1 MMRQLALMLTL
12 ALAACGGAQKAAG
25 PSAKAGVEK
34 SAGDRAIK
42 RLVEGAELLARGGP
56 KRLARA
62 EAVLSEAVTLDP
74 GLWEA
79 HYDLGLARRRRGALD
94 EARAA
99 LARAHELAP
108 KEPEPLWA
116 LAECELAR
124 GELSKAAGLLEQLL
138 EIAPDHVEAHLALSA
153 IERQRGEIDAA
164 LAAARALLIQNPRET
179 RALLEIGRIYRA
191 TKAYDVAELVLE
203 KARALSS
210 ESAAVYN
217 ELGLLALDRGDTQLS
232 FTHFEKAES
241 LDARFLPAHLNKA
254 SVLLAAGD
262 YVEAERAYRA
272 AISATSDAEAL
283 ADARVGLG
291 IALRGQG
298 KHKEARATYEKV
310 LEAQPA
316 HPAALFDLGVL
327 FADFLDR
334 RQEAIALFERYLKSA
349 SSSDSHRAS
358 AERYL
363 QDIRMSAG
371 ERAP

>member
-1 MMRQLALMLTL
+1 MSRRRAFAL
-12 ALAACGGAQKAAG
+12 ALALSACGAAQKTAPHAAQ
-25 PSAKAGVEK
+25 VT
-34 SAGDRAIK
+34 GDKRDNRAMS
-42 RLVEGAELLARGGP
+42 LFVEGAELLARGGP

-62 EAVLSEAVTLDP
+62 ETLLSEAVAIDAT
-74 GLWEA
+74 LWEA
-79 HYDLGLARRRRGALD
+79 HYDLGLTLRRRD
-94 EARAA
+94 ELERARAA
-99 LARAHELAP
+99 LARARDLAP
-108 KEPEPLWA
+108 KASEPLWA

-124 GELSKAAGLLEQLL
+124 GERQSAAALLEQL
-138 EIAPDHVEAHLALSA
+138 IAQDPTHVEAHLALA
-153 IERQRGEIDAA
+153 AVQRERGETELA
-164 LAAARALLIQNPRET
+164 LTAARALLIQNPRET

-191 TKAYDVAELVLE
+191 THAYEVAELVLE
-203 KARALSS
+203 KARALATD
-210 ESAAVYN
+210 SAPIYN

-232 FTHFEKAES
+232 FTHFGKAENI
-241 LDARFLPAHLNKA
+241 DPRFLPAHMNKA
-254 SVLLAAGD
+254 SVLLTAGD
-262 YVEAERAYRA
+262 YEQAEQAYRA
-272 AISATSDAEAL
+272 AIAAASDPRAL

-291 IALRGQG
+291 IAQRGQG

-327 FADFLDR
+327 LADFLDR

-349 SSSDSHRAS
+349 STSDSHRAS